1 MSDKSFSE
9 INDGWVHLCEEYKSI
24 RYNRDI
30 LLFPAFNKIKSDLE
44 TLDTLEDAEVAL
56 EEMEKRMNDYRDKYD
71 FNLLQ

>member
-1 MSDKSFSE
+1 LSDKSFSE
-9 INDGWVHLCEEYKSI
+9 INEGWVQLCEEYKSI

-56 EEMEKRMNDYRDKYD
+56 EEMEKRMNYYRDKYN
-71 FNLLQ
+71 FNPPQ